1 MNELEYSDFLKGETD
16 LEREAGLILEHHGI
30 KGQRWGVRRTPEQL
44 GHKKRGAFTGVISS
58 IRKKQAAAKKKAAK
72 KKAAKQKQDAKKQ
85 EESDEK
91 IREKLLTSTD
101 PAFIYKYRTL
111 LDSKELQDRIDRIN
125 KEQKI
130 KDLIP
135 DPNAK
140 RKKTMKSGEEF
151 LKSAASMA
159 DSVGKIYDTYN
170 KISGTGKKDS
180 GGGGGGKK
188 QQNQKKDDSDKT
200 KKEKKQEKKDA
211 ATNAKA
217 AKEFLS
223 DPGVKALLA
232 LGMVTPADR
241 KDLSKRAQEENEKRK
256 KSWGSNS

>member
-58 IRKKQAAAKKKAAK
+58 IKKKQAAAKKKAAK

-130 KDLIP
+130 KELIP

-140 RKKTMKSGEEF
+140 RKKTMKSGEDF

-170 KISGTGKKDS
+170 KISGDKGKSKKDKDKS
-180 GGGGGGKK
+180 DDK
-188 QQNQKKDDSDKT
+188 KKDKSKNSDI
-200 KKEKKQEKKDA
+200 DA
-211 ATNAKA
+211 TVKATQQ
-217 AKEFLS
+217 FFS
-223 DPGVKALLA
+223 DPGVRAMLA

-256 KSWGSNS
+256 TGIKGERWIHNS